1 MMCLS
6 CGFARLQAAFFV
18 GHECEERRRGLA
30 ISRAKKEEMVAR
42 YLDVLESA
50 DGFFVAEYKAMTVA
64 EAEQLR
70 YKLRDSNGQYMVV
83 KNTLLKH
90 ALTEANW
97 PVPDDLLKGQTG
109 IAFSNGNM
117 PGVSKAL
124 MDFTKDFGAKF
135 QVKGGVMGTS
145 VFGADDLET
154 ISKMPSLPEI
164 QAQLLG
170 LLVAPASQL
179 VGVVQAADAQI
190 VNVLQPGVAGV
201 LNVLNAHIEQNL
213 KGDGGEDAA

>member
-1 MMCLS
+1 M
-6 CGFARLQAAFFV
+6 
-18 GHECEERRRGLA
+18 A
-30 ISRAKKEEMVAR
+30 ITRAKKEEIVAR

-50 DGFFVAEYKAMTVA
+50 DGFFVAEFKAMTVA

-70 YKLRDSNGQYMVV
+70 YKLRDSDGQYLVV

-90 ALTEANW
+90 ALNEANW
-97 PVPDDLLKGQTG
+97 PVPEDLLKGQTG
-109 IAFSNGNM
+109 VAFSKGNM

-124 MDFTKDFGAKF
+124 IDFTKDFGAKF
-135 QVKGGVMGTS
+135 TVKGGVMGTS
-145 VFGADDLET
+145 IFSGEDLEA

-164 QAQLLG
+164 QSQLLG

-190 VNVLQPGVAGV
+190 VNVLQPGLSGV

-213 KGDGGEDAA
+213 KGDGSEDAA